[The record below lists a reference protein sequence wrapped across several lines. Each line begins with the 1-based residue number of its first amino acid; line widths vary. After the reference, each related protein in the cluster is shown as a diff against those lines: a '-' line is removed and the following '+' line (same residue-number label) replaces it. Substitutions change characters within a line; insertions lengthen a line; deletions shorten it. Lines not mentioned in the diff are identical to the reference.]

1 MRWFWIDQFVE
12 FESGSRAVAHKNVTL
27 GEVHV
32 SSYVP
37 GQAVLPTS
45 LIVEGFAQ
53 TGGILVAEANHFAH
67 RVVLAKV
74 SRASFSR
81 DARPGDCLVYTARLE
96 QIQDDGAIVS
106 ADARV
111 AQGDELVAEAKL
123 VFAHLGQEIAESL
136 FDPQELWRLLQ
147 LWKLYEVGQG
157 PDGLPLK
164 VPQLFPQVDLERSA
178 SML

>member
-136 FDPQELWRLLQ
+136 FDPQELCDFSNCGSFT
-147 LWKLYEVGQG
+147 KLAK
-157 PDGLPLK
+157 GLMGSP
-164 VPQLFPQVDLERSA
+164 
-178 SML
+178 

>member
-74 SRASFSR
+74 SRAS
-81 DARPGDCLVYTARLE
+81 LVYTARLE